1 MNGVSAIF
9 DAPGPR
15 GRRWIT
21 MITAISLIAIAF
33 ALFMAGRQ
41 FQISGQLDP
50 AKWSLFLVPANQRF
64 FLTAMRNTA
73 LAAAGGAAIAL
84 PLGLVLALGRLSRF
98 RIVRAPATGVIEF
111 FRAVP
116 LLLII
121 LVFMFALPKYGM
133 NPNLYWKLVIPI
145 GLCDGATIA
154 EVFRAGI
161 LSLPR
166 GQKEAGLANGLTDN
180 QTFWNVVF
188 PQAVRIVVPSLVA
201 QVVILLKDTTLGYIV
216 SYTEMQYQAQV
227 FYSFHSDLS
236 IIVSTLLVVSLLY
249 VILNV
254 SISAVARWLERR
266 LGTPRAVR
274 QAAANDLAQ

>member
-1 MNGVSAIF
+1 MNGASAIF

-21 MITAISLIAIAF
+21 LFTVISLIAIAF
-33 ALFMAGRQ
+33 ALVMAGRQ
-41 FQISGQLDP
+41 FQINGQLAP
-50 AKWSLFLVPANQRF
+50 EKWSPFLVPANLRF
-64 FLTAMRNTA
+64 FLRAMRNTA

-84 PLGLVLALGRLSRF
+84 PLGLLLALGRLSRY
-98 RIVRAPATGVIEF
+98 RVVRAPATAVIEF

-121 LVFMFALPKYGM
+121 LVFMFALPRYGL

-180 QTFWNVVF
+180 QTFWNIVF
-188 PQAVRIVVPSLVA
+188 PQALRVVVPSLVA

-236 IIVSTLLVVSLLY
+236 IIVQTLLVVSLLY
-249 VILNV
+249 VVLNV
-254 SISAVARWLERR
+254 SISWVARWLERR
-266 LGTPRAVR
+266 LGTPRSVR
-274 QAAANDLAQ
+274 QAATMEMAQ

>member
-1 MNGVSAIF
+1 MNGASAIF

-21 MITAISLIAIAF
+21 IFTVISLIAIAF
-33 ALFMAGRQ
+33 ALMMAGRQ
-41 FQISGQLDP
+41 FQINGQLAP
-50 AKWSLFLVPANQRF
+50 EKWSPFMVPANQRF
-64 FLTAMRNTA
+64 FLRAMGNTA

-84 PLGLVLALGRLSRF
+84 PLGLMLALGRLSRF
-98 RIVRAPATGVIEF
+98 RIVRAPATAVIEF

-180 QTFWNVVF
+180 QTFWNIVF
-188 PQAVRIVVPSLVA
+188 PQAVRVVVPSLVA

-236 IIVSTLLVVSLLY
+236 IIVQTLLVVSLLY
-249 VILNV
+249 VVLNV
-254 SISAVARWLERR
+254 SISWVARWLEKR

-274 QAAANDLAQ
+274 QAVAIEMAQ

>member
-1 MNGVSAIF
+1 MNGASAIF

-21 MITAISLIAIAF
+21 LFTVISLIAIAF
-33 ALFMAGRQ
+33 ALVMAGRQ
-41 FQISGQLDP
+41 FQINGQLAP
-50 AKWSLFLVPANQRF
+50 EKWSPFLVPANLRF
-64 FLTAMRNTA
+64 FLRAMRNTA

-84 PLGLVLALGRLSRF
+84 PLGLLLALGRLSRY
-98 RIVRAPATGVIEF
+98 RVVRAPATAVIEF

-121 LVFMFALPKYGM
+121 LVFMFALPRYGL

-166 GQKEAGLANGLTDN
+166 GQKEAGLAAGLTEN
-180 QTFWNVVF
+180 QTFWNIVF
-188 PQAVRIVVPSLVA
+188 PQAVRVVVPSLVA

-216 SYTEMQYQAQV
+216 SYSELQYQAQI

-236 IIVSTLLVVSLLY
+236 IIIQTLLVVSALY
-249 VILNV
+249 LALNV
-254 SISAVARWLERR
+254 SISTFAHWLEKR
-266 LGTPRAVR
+266 LGTPRSVR
-274 QAAANDLAQ
+274 AKVALELAQ